1 MRSKASRAADTD
13 FQEMVSQLARERRS
27 ESILYAA
34 ASSANGPRS
43 SPDSRSPSFS
53 HVAIGVEIA
62 CVLSGAVVV
71 VTPAE
76 IFRLTPSKLLIIE
89 RGVQHTELPG
99 NSRRTH
105 RTFWYHLYQTRV
117 HLWDSRFVP
126 PRDLIVTPLDLPGR
140 SNVER
145 IGQAV
150 CSELSAQHVGYQRA
164 VFGLLTYLSC
174 LIIRRLRRA
183 QFVPVDTTESP
194 APIGANRS
202 WQAVQS
208 AVEFCEQNF
217 RKGVT
222 RDDAAKAL
230 GYNSS
235 YLGQLV
241 SSHLGHSLSEYL
253 TTLRIAEGKRL
264 LEETELTIR
273 EVASSVGYVDPAHFT
288 RAFTRVA
295 GLSPTAYRRQFE
307 LF

>member
-1 MRSKASRAADTD
+1 
-13 FQEMVSQLARERRS
+13 
-27 ESILYAA
+27 
-34 ASSANGPRS
+34 
-43 SPDSRSPSFS
+43 
-53 HVAIGVEIA
+53 
-62 CVLSGAVVV
+62 
-71 VTPAE
+71 
-76 IFRLTPSKLLIIE
+76 
-89 RGVQHTELPG
+89 
-99 NSRRTH
+99 
-105 RTFWYHLYQTRV
+105 
-117 HLWDSRFVP
+117 
-126 PRDLIVTPLDLPGR
+126 
-140 SNVER
+140 
-145 IGQAV
+145 
-150 CSELSAQHVGYQRA
+150 
-164 VFGLLTYLSC
+164 
-174 LIIRRLRRA
+174 
-183 QFVPVDTTESP
+183 VDTTESP